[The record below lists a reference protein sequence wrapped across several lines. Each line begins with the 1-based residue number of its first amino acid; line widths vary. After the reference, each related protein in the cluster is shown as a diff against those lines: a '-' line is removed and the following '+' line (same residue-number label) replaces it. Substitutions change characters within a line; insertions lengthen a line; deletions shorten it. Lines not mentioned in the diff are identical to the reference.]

1 MYLWRG
7 GILQEAEII
16 YNFVDDK
23 TKPVMNIARINL
35 LSAAVVMMMMASCS
49 NTETANNMSANNT
62 ETVENMSENNALDVL
77 KTRRAIRAYQ
87 DKMPE
92 KELIAQ
98 IVEAGTYA
106 PTGMGKQSPVIVA
119 VTNKE
124 TRDRLSQ
131 LNATIMGR
139 DIDPFYGA
147 PVVLV
152 VLADKQ
158 YPTYLY
164 DGSLVMGN
172 LMNAA
177 HAVGLG
183 SCWIHRAKEVF
194 DSPEGKAML
203 KEWGIEGD
211 YEGIGN
217 CIIGYTDGETPE
229 PKPRKPDYVH
239 YVD

>member
-1 MYLWRG
+1 MKL
-7 GILQEAEII
+7 
-16 YNFVDDK
+16 NF
-23 TKPVMNIARINL
+23 L
-35 LSAAVVMMMMASCS
+35 LSAIIMVVMASCS
-49 NTETANNMSANNT
+49 NTKT
-62 ETVENMSENNALDVL
+62 EKNMSENNALEVL

-92 KELIAQ
+92 RELIAQ

-106 PTGMGKQSPVIVA
+106 PTGMGIQSPVIVA
-119 VTNKE
+119 VTNRE
-124 TRDRLSQ
+124 IRNRLSR
-131 LNATIMGR
+131 LNAGIMGN
-139 DIDPFYGA
+139 DSDPFYGA

-158 YPTYLY
+158 CPTYLY
-164 DGSLVMGN
+164 DGTLVMGN

-194 DSPEGKAML
+194 ETPEGKALL
-203 KEWGIEGD
+203 KEWGIEGE

-217 CIIGYTDGETPE
+217 CIIGYSAQEAPQ

-239 YVD
+239 YID